1 MPRLAAAWGGARA
14 ANLPRCARNRWDLAN
29 VGALDLLFV
38 DDDGDGGD
46 DDDDADDDAGGG
58 GGGGGGG
65 DYYYYGLLLAS
76 PCLIYIYIL
85 SLYINVVIMHH
96 DENKDE

>member
-38 DDDGDGGD
+38 DDDGDGGGD
-46 DDDDADDDAGGG
+46 DDDAADDDAGGG
-58 GGGGGGG
+58 GGGGWRWRW
-65 DYYYYGLLLAS
+65 
-76 PCLIYIYIL
+76 
-85 SLYINVVIMHH
+85 
-96 DENKDE
+96 